1 MERILEQCNPLCLSC
16 ECGDSSI
23 SAQSQKERPGQGC
36 PLPLTSAI
44 GAVARPENR
53 SQRNTARLR
62 REATTPHL
70 FYSFNFYLT
79 PLAWLLAHLFPRRV
93 SLDGEGVDLAFQLGR
108 ERVVDQPVA
117 VDPRLAGEL
126 GRHHEYAEMALARA
140 GRALVARMHMRLVD
154 HVEPGRPERD
164 HQFLSDCRRDRH
176 SGSCPFRKAYPDIL
190 VIHGRA
196 ASTRGARGRRPTR
209 HMPPRGGNH
218 YHTGCNRK
226 SPVRAKRLT
235 KPGC

>member
-53 SQRNTARLR
+53 SQRNTARLP

-79 PLAWLLAHLFPRRV
+79 PLPWLLAHLFPRLV
-93 SLDGEGVDLAFQLGR
+93 SLDGEGVYLAFQRGR
-108 ERVVDQPVA
+108 QRFVGQQ
-117 VDPRLAGEL
+117 LAG
-126 GRHHEYAEMALARA
+126 
-140 GRALVARMHMRLVD
+140 D
-154 HVEPGRPERD
+154 P
-164 HQFLSDCRRDRH
+164 
-176 SGSCPFRKAYPDIL
+176 
-190 VIHGRA
+190 
-196 ASTRGARGRRPTR
+196 
-209 HMPPRGGNH
+209 
-218 YHTGCNRK
+218 
-226 SPVRAKRLT
+226 
-235 KPGC
+235 

>member
-93 SLDGEGVDLAFQLGR
+93 NLDGEGVALAFQLGR
-108 ERVVDQPVA
+108 GRVCDQPGA
-117 VDPRLAGEL
+117 VDPRPASHS
-126 GRHHEYAEMALARA
+126 RPHHRVSRTAL
-140 GRALVARMHMRLVD
+140 
-154 HVEPGRPERD
+154 
-164 HQFLSDCRRDRH
+164 
-176 SGSCPFRKAYPDIL
+176 
-190 VIHGRA
+190 
-196 ASTRGARGRRPTR
+196 
-209 HMPPRGGNH
+209 
-218 YHTGCNRK
+218 
-226 SPVRAKRLT
+226 
-235 KPGC
+235 

>member
-1 MERILEQCNPLCLSC
+1 MERILEQRNPLCLSC
-16 ECGDSSI
+16 ECSDSSI

-62 REATTPHL
+62 QEATTPHL

-79 PLAWLLAHLFPRRV
+79 PLAWLLAHLFPWRV

-117 VDPRLAGEL
+117 VDLRLAGEL

-140 GRALVARMHMRLVD
+140 GRAPVACMHMRLVD
-154 HVEPGRPERD
+154 YVEPGRPERD
-164 HQFLSDCRRDRH
+164 HQFLSDGRRDRH
-176 SGSCPFRKAYPDIL
+176 SGSSQVGIVTLTGFASKLRLAR
-190 VIHGRA
+190 RA
-196 ASTRGARGRRPTR
+196 SVQ
-209 HMPPRGGNH
+209 M
-218 YHTGCNRK
+218 
-226 SPVRAKRLT
+226 LLFE
-235 KPGC
+235 